1 MRSFLGKHQ
10 GYEETTDKYGGPGVE
25 GTDPQRSESY
35 QRESKELPRKGPVKS
50 LTFGLALLGL
60 VS

>member
-1 MRSFLGKHQ
+1 MRSFLGKQQ
-10 GYEETTDKYGGPGVE
+10 GYEETTAGAGAE

-35 QRESKELPRKGPVKS
+35 QRESKELPREGPVKS